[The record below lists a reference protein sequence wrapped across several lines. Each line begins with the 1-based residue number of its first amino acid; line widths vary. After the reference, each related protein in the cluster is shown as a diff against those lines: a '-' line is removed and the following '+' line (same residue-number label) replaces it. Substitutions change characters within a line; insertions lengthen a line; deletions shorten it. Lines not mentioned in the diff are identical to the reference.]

1 MTRPTKTPPARMPDA
16 LAAVSGTLAVLAEPA
31 LITTD
36 QWQGGG
42 VEIVLANEKFAELTG
57 HSVDSLTGQNT
68 RILHGARTALL
79 ALGGAKSAAAARL
92 VQGEGWLY
100 RKDGREF
107 HASWSFNPILELG
120 RPTGF
125 LFATYRDTSEAK
137 RLQEALLHSQKLDT
151 VGLLAS
157 GVAHDFNNLLSV
169 INGYCEIM
177 TAKIAGVPS
186 AQRDLQEIHRAG
198 LKASAIARQIL
209 EFSRRQETEIK
220 VINFNTL
227 IREIAEIL
235 RRIAGDEIQVEFRL
249 ASDLSNAR
257 MDPTH
262 FQQVL
267 LNLCFNARDAMPHGG
282 KLCIRTY
289 NHQMASAEER
299 LRPLASKAVAG
310 ADGRPAGRDQGLYAV
325 MRVSDTGPG
334 MEPAVRD
341 SIFEPFYTTKPQ
353 GTGLGLAT
361 VLNII
366 RQHDGHISV
375 ESAPGQGTT
384 FEVFMPETPEPEETA
399 TTKLGALPTTRG
411 TESLLIVE
419 PDDVLRKM
427 IAGILATDGYQVAE
441 VATPEDAAKMAT
453 TGPRPPQLVI
463 THCNSRAGVALVK
476 AMREANSR
484 LRLVVTSAEPPA
496 RLLPD
501 FPPASLAHLPKPFA
515 LSTLLRTVRTLLDA
529 AGR

>member
-1 MTRPTKTPPARMPDA
+1 MPSATKPPPARMPDA
-16 LAAVSGTLAVLAEPA
+16 LAAISGTLRVLADPA

-36 QWQGGG
+36 RWQSGG
-42 VEIVLANEKFAELTG
+42 VEIVLANDKFATLTG
-57 HSVDSLTGQNT
+57 YAVDQLTGRNT
-68 RILHGARTALL
+68 RLLHGERTALL
-79 ALGGAKSAAAARL
+79 ALGAAKGAPAARL

-107 HASWSFNPILELG
+107 YAAWSFSPILAEG

-125 LFATYRDTSEAK
+125 LFAIYRDISEAK
-137 RLQEALLHSQKLDT
+137 HLQEALLHSQKLDT

-177 TAKIAGVPS
+177 TAKIAGVPA
-186 AQRDLQEIHRAG
+186 AQKDLQEIHRAG

-235 RRIAGDEIQVEFRL
+235 RRVAGDEIELELRL

-257 MDPTH
+257 MDPTQFH
-262 FQQVL
+262 QIL

-289 NHQMASAEER
+289 NHRMDSAGER
-299 LRPLASKAVAG
+299 LHLSAPKT
-310 ADGRPAGRDQGLYAV
+310 DTGRAQGLYAV

-334 MEPAVRD
+334 MDPAVRD
-341 SIFEPFYTTKPQ
+341 SIFEPFYTTKPH

-361 VLNII
+361 VLGIV

-375 ESAPGQGTT
+375 QSEPGQGTT

-399 TTKLGALPTTRG
+399 STKLGALPSTRG
-411 TESLLIVE
+411 SESLLIVE

-427 IAGILATDGYQVAE
+427 IAGILATDGYQVVE
-441 VATPEDAAKMAT
+441 VATPEQAADMA
-453 TGPRPPQLVI
+453 GGGQAPQLVI
-463 THCNSRAGVALVK
+463 SNCSSRAAVALMK
-476 AMREANSR
+476 KLLAANGR
-484 LRLVVTSAEPPA
+484 LRLVCTSQETPGKALPA
-496 RLLPD
+496 
-501 FPPASLAHLPKPFA
+501 FPAKACAHLPKPFA
-515 LSTLLRTVRTLLDA
+515 LSTLLRTVRALLDSG
-529 AGR
+529 GR